1 MKDRIPLYPGRV
13 KLTAVDGQ
21 PGVYDMVRA
30 DEATEQGTP
39 LSKATL
45 LDDDTAESYG
55 LDKDTAVPNDA
66 FKLINGLLVGANRYV
81 TVKVQTEAGVPV
93 PDVTL
98 SGITTVSGGVAKT
111 DANGEAFG
119 VASGEQTTISVAS
132 PYTDITIPSKTIAT
146 PAGKFTKV
154 TLTGTLVDFVAI
166 TTSSKV
172 RLSALVT
179 RVDVSLVGGGNGGN
193 NGVTKNTSTA
203 VNSGAGGDG
212 GKVAVIENV
221 SFAANVEYAAQIG
234 AGGAAK
240 GGTGGDTSIFGQ
252 TSANGQ
258 QAKGGN
264 AKTSN
269 GYGVAGTNG
278 YPVYTSF
285 TQTEDFGAS
294 GGSGAFWGNETS
306 GYGTGG
312 EGGEIGGGI
321 GGDVYSAFYP
331 QQTGAYS
338 GEAGLDGKG
347 GGGGGGGVLA
357 GYYGDSSDSGIERIG
372 YGGAGGSGYIGMRIY
387 H

>member
-55 LDKDTAVPNDA
+55 LNKDTAVPNDA

-81 TVKVQTEAGVPV
+81 TVKVQTEAGVPI

-132 PYTDITIPSKTIAT
+132 PYTDITIPLQTIAT
-146 PAGKFTKV
+146 PAGKFAKV

-193 NGVTKNTSTA
+193 PGTVYSGSATGH
-203 VNSGAGGDG
+203 SGAGGDG
-212 GKVAVIENV
+212 GKVATFENV
-221 SFAANVEYAAQIG
+221 DFSANVEYTAQIG
-234 AGGAAK
+234 AGGTRN
-240 GGTGGDTSIFGQ
+240 GGVGGDTEAFGK
-252 TSANGQ
+252 TSASGQ
-258 QAKGGN
+258 QAKGGGYR
-264 AKTSN
+264 TSTAN
-269 GYGVAGTNG
+269 GIAGEDG
-278 YPVYTSF
+278 FPAFISF
-285 TQTEDFGAS
+285 TETELF
-294 GGSGAFWGNETS
+294 
-306 GYGTGG
+306 
-312 EGGEIGGGI
+312 
-321 GGDVYSAFYP
+321 
-331 QQTGAYS
+331 
-338 GEAGLDGKG
+338 
-347 GGGGGGGVLA
+347 
-357 GYYGDSSDSGIERIG
+357 
-372 YGGAGGSGYIGMRIY
+372 GGAGGGGAYGNRKSGGAGGAGGGGAGGGGAENGESATKPGGGSGGGGSIPYMGEDEQASGYGPAGKSGYIGMRIY

>member
-13 KLTAVDGQ
+13 KLTAVAGQ
-21 PGVYDMVRA
+21 PGIYDMVRA

-55 LDKDTAVPNDA
+55 LNKDTAVPNDA

-81 TVKVQTEAGVPV
+81 TVKVQTEAGVPI

-132 PYTDITIPSKTIAT
+132 PYTDITIPLQTIAT
-146 PAGKFTKV
+146 PAGKFVKV

-179 RVDVSLVGGGNGGN
+179 RVDVSLVGGGNGGET
-193 NGVTKNTSTA
+193 GTIYGGSA
-203 VNSGAGGDG
+203 SGHSGAGGNG
-212 GKVAVIENV
+212 GKVATFENV
-221 SFAANVEYAAQIG
+221 GFSANVEYDAQIG
-234 AGGAAK
+234 AGGTKNK
-240 GGTGGDTSIFGQ
+240 GVGGDTSIFGL

-258 QAKGGN
+258 QAKGGAYRSSSQMSVNN
-264 AKTSN
+264 A
-269 GYGVAGTNG
+269 GADG
-278 YPVYTSF
+278 YPVFVSG
-285 TQTEDFGAS
+285 TETEPFGGAGGGGGINIQS
-294 GGSGAFWGNETS
+294 SVGNAGGAGGANGGGSG
-306 GYGTGG
+306 GT
-312 EGGEIGGGI
+312 
-321 GGDVYSAFYP
+321 
-331 QQTGAYS
+331 AYS
-338 GEAGLDGKG
+338 GGGDKGADGVNGKG
-347 GGGGGGGVLA
+347 GGGGGGGATAYLNDDD
-357 GYYGDSSDSGIERIG
+357 YTPSGS
-372 YGGAGGSGYIGMRIY
+372 GGAGGSGYIGMRIY

>member
-13 KLTAVDGQ
+13 KLTAVEGQ

-30 DEATEQGTP
+30 DDATEQGTP
-39 LSKATL
+39 ISKATL

-111 DANGEAFG
+111 NVNGEAFG

-132 PYTDITIPSKTIAT
+132 PYTDITIPSQTIAT

-179 RVDVSLVGGGNGGN
+179 RVDVSLVGGGNGG
-193 NGVTKNTSTA
+193 GAGTIYGGSA
-203 VNSGAGGDG
+203 SGHSGAGGNG
-212 GKVAVIENV
+212 GKVAVSENV
-221 SFAANVEYAAQIG
+221 SFAANVEYNAQIG
-234 AGGAAK
+234 AGGARN
-240 GGTGGDTSIFGQ
+240 GGTGGDTSIFGL

-258 QAKGGN
+258 QAKGGAYRSSSQMTVNN
-264 AKTSN
+264 A
-269 GYGVAGTNG
+269 GADG
-278 YPVYTSF
+278 YPVFVSG
-285 TQTEDFGAS
+285 TETEPFGGAGGGGGIRIQS
-294 GGSGAFWGNETS
+294 SVGNAGGTGGANGGGSG
-306 GYGTGG
+306 GTAYSD
-312 EGGEIGGGI
+312 
-321 GGDVYSAFYP
+321 GGDK
-331 QQTGAYS
+331 GAD
-338 GEAGLDGKG
+338 GVNGKG
-347 GGGGGGGVLA
+347 GGGGGGGATAYLNDED
-357 GYYGDSSDSGIERIG
+357 YTPSGS
-372 YGGAGGSGYIGMRIY
+372 GGAGGSGYIGMRIY